1 MRRKIPSNTA
11 LMAFEAA
18 ARHGSFARAA
28 DELALTEGAISRQIG
43 RLEAFLG
50 VTLFER
56 IGNRVRLLPNGMRYA
71 SQVRELLD
79 RLDHESQYL
88 MGQTSDSASL
98 DIAISPTFAV
108 RWLIPRLSRF
118 RQKHPN
124 ITVHLAERMEPFV
137 LAGSGFD
144 AAIHFDHPAW
154 TGMRVHPLLHEVLI
168 PVCHPAL
175 LEGGEKAAE
184 LDNLPRLHRRQNP
197 DAWQR
202 YSLEA
207 GIFLTNP
214 AIGARYD
221 LHAMLIEAAL
231 AGLGVALVPLLYVEA
246 ELAQGRL
253 VAPWPE
259 GKSASKTFC
268 LVLPEPIEL
277 SEGPVQAFT
286 QWILDEA
293 KSTKAERRHLLSA
306 F

>member
-1 MRRKIPSNTA
+1 MRRKIPSNTS
-11 LMAFEAA
+11 LVAFEAA

-28 DELALTEGAISRQIG
+28 NELSLTEGAISRQIG

-56 IGNRVRLLPNGMRYA
+56 IGNRVRLLPNGERYA
-71 SQVRELLD
+71 TQIRELLD
-79 RLDHESQYL
+79 RLDRDSQYL
-88 MGQTSDSASL
+88 IGQPSDGASL
-98 DIAISPTFAV
+98 DIAIIPTFAM

-144 AAIHFDHPAW
+144 AAIHFEHPAW
-154 TGMRVHPLLHEVLI
+154 TGMRTHHLLDEVLV
-168 PVCHPAL
+168 PVCHPEIL
-175 LEGGEKAAE
+175 TGGEGTTA

-197 DAWQR
+197 EAWQR
-202 YSLEA
+202 YSQET
-207 GIFLTNP
+207 GIPLTNP

-231 AGLGVALVPLLYVEA
+231 AGLGVALVPRLYVET
-246 ELAQGRL
+246 ELALRRL

-259 GKSASKTFC
+259 GKTISKTFC

-277 SEGPVQAFT
+277 SGEPIQAFA

-293 KSTKAERRHLLSA
+293 KKATTVES
-306 F
+306 